1 MRFYLSTFIHVVTLC
16 GALMAVLMR
25 WTPWVQAEAYSSEKP
40 QQELPARPHF
50 SKGYQSPDGT
60 RYLNNQHSGR
70 PMVGFETAIFDGK
83 NSEELCRFETEYPH
97 TVFLTD
103 DVLLCSDP
111 FSLDNNILYRRRH
124 PEWWWGHF
132 YRPEVWASIA
142 LFFSLVIH
150 LVRARNQ
157 RNAGH

>member
-1 MRFYLSTFIHVVTLC
+1 MRFYLSTFIQVVMLC
-16 GALMAVLMR
+16 GALMAVVMR
-25 WTPWVQAEAYSSEKP
+25 WEPWVAAESYSSTKLR
-40 QQELPARPHF
+40 QRLTSRLDH
-50 SKGYQSPDGT
+50 SKSYQSPDGT
-60 RYLNNQHSGR
+60 RYLDKKHSGW
-70 PMVGFETAIFDGK
+70 EIIIFDNK
-83 NSEELCRFETEYPH
+83 NAVELCRIDTEQFH
-97 TVFLTD
+97 SEFLTD
-103 DVLLCSDP
+103 DVFLNVDP
-111 FSLDNNILYRRRH
+111 FNDENNRIYRRRH